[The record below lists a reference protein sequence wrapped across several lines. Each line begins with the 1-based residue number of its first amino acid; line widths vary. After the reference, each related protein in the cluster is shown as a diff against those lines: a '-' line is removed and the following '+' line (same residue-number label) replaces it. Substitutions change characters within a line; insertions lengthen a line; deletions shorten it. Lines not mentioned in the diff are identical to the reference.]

1 MLPGTASGIRTAVP
15 TPNEP
20 NAITEYCRDMSDSD
34 FGRQDGQA
42 HLSAIAVKQHPT
54 TIAMTIGATFIIL
67 GIVSFLV
74 LGNYT
79 RRVTAVGLL
88 APSTGIVRVRAAS
101 PGHVSQIFV
110 KEGQVVRK
118 GDPLFA
124 LEDGRGV
131 ASDPSSSHASETMR
145 LTDALADS
153 MNRRGEA
160 LTLERDSRRVVTQE
174 DLVSLEAQLKQG
186 KDELASAQH
195 LAQLAQQRA
204 AEARIH
210 ATSFDDLAK
219 KGFYSNASLH
229 DKHDLVASLE
239 LAAADA
245 FRNVQTLKR
254 QLTTLATSRS
264 QIIAKTNLDLAQI
277 DQRRAA
283 LQQDTL
289 ELNNRK
295 SSLLVAPVKGRVTGV
310 LVDIGTYVEGQ
321 VTATVVPDNVEL
333 QAYLYLPSRA
343 VGFVRRGQAVK
354 LRYDAFPYQ
363 KFGAQDGVVTD
374 VSLAQIAQEQ
384 IPESLPLQSREGL
397 YRVTVRLASQTIR
410 AFEEQKAL
418 FPGMVAEADLMQE
431 NRTLLEWILE
441 PLIAAKERLSTSPL
455 RSDK

>member
-1 MLPGTASGIRTAVP
+1 
-15 TPNEP
+15 
-20 NAITEYCRDMSDSD
+20 MSDSD
-34 FGRQDGQA
+34 FGRKDSQA
-42 HLSAIAVKQHPT
+42 HLSPIAVKQHPT
-54 TIAMTIGATFIIL
+54 TIVMAIGATLIIV

-101 PGHVSQIFV
+101 PGHVARIFV
-110 KEGQVVRK
+110 KEGQLVRK

-131 ASDPSSSHASETMR
+131 TSDTASAPAAQAAQTMR
-145 LTDALADS
+145 LTDALTDS
-153 MNRRGEA
+153 MHRRSEA
-160 LTLERDSRRVVTQE
+160 LALERDSRRAVSQE
-174 DLVSLEAQLKQG
+174 DLVSLDAQLKQG
-186 KDELASAQH
+186 NDELSSALH
-195 LAQLAQQRA
+195 LAQLAQRRA
-204 AEARIH
+204 AEARTH

-219 KGFYSNASLH
+219 KGFYSQAALH
-229 DKHDLVASLE
+229 DKHDLVASLD

-254 QLTTLATSRS
+254 QLTTLATSRA

-277 DQRRAA
+277 DQRSAV
-283 LQQDTL
+283 LQQDTV

-295 SSLLVAPVKGRVTGV
+295 SSLLVAPVQGRITGV

-321 VTATVVPDNVEL
+321 VTATVVPDNVQL

-397 YRVTVRLASQTIR
+397 YRVTVRLAAQTIR
-410 AFEEQKAL
+410 AFEEQKPL
-418 FPGMVAEADLMQE
+418 FPGMIAEADLMQE

-441 PLIAAKERLSTSPL
+441 PLIAAKERLSASPL
-455 RSDK
+455 RSNQ

>member
-1 MLPGTASGIRTAVP
+1 
-15 TPNEP
+15 
-20 NAITEYCRDMSDSD
+20 MSDSD
-34 FGRQDGQA
+34 FGRKDGQA
-42 HLSAIAVKQHPT
+42 HLSPIAVKQHPT
-54 TIAMTIGATFIIL
+54 TIAMTIGATLIIL
-67 GIVSFLV
+67 GIISFLV

-110 KEGQVVRK
+110 KEGQLVRR

-131 ASDPSSSHASETMR
+131 AGDTSSASAAHASETMR
-145 LTDALADS
+145 LTDALTDS

-174 DLVSLEAQLKQG
+174 DLVSLDAQLRQG

-204 AEARIH
+204 AEARVH

-229 DKHDLVASLE
+229 DKHDVVASLE
-239 LAAADA
+239 VAAADA

-295 SSLLVAPVKGRVTGV
+295 SSLLVAPVQGRVTGV

-321 VTATVVPDNVEL
+321 VTATVVPDNVQL

-374 VSLAQIAQEQ
+374 VSLAQIAQDQ

-410 AFEEQKAL
+410 AFDEQKSL

-441 PLIAAKERLSTSPL
+441 PLIAAKERLSASPL
-455 RSDK
+455 RSNK